1 MKEEEFMITFFIA
14 LALLIVGYF
23 VYGKFIEH
31 VFHPDERAT
40 PCVAHPDG
48 VDFCP
53 ITKWRAFLIQL
64 LNIAGLGPIFGALSG
79 AIMLAGFQKST
90 ANLDGEKSKGVT
102 YQTAKELVQKFE
114 EKAGAVS
121 CKDIKGIET
130 GKMLHSCPDCIKDAA
145 ALVEEVL
152 HL

>member
-1 MKEEEFMITFFIA
+1 MTKQEIAIQYHDKGYNCCQSVACAFAKEI
-14 LALLIVGYF
+14 
-23 VYGKFIEH
+23 
-31 VFHPDERAT
+31 
-40 PCVAHPDG
+40 G
-48 VDFCP
+48 VDEVTLF
-53 ITKWRAFLIQL
+53 KAGEAF
-64 LNIAGLGPIFGALSG
+64 GLGMGCTECTCGALSG